1 MSITQAQIIREVPE
15 TSKFKQWIV
24 RQPVAAY
31 FVLAYLGTW
40 ILQLPMVL
48 GQDGLGLF
56 QFQVPLPV
64 YIILFL
70 ASSFS
75 GPTGAA
81 VYVTS
86 VLEGKEGVRRF
97 FRRYVQWRVG
107 FRWYLFAFFAFP
119 LIYLLAGSIFMG
131 GEVLSA
137 LATHWQVF
145 FTTYLPALLI
155 FPAFITWGEEPGWRG
170 FALTRLQEKYNP
182 LISSLIVGL
191 LHGLLH
197 LPVFIIVNGPPALG
211 PFDPVR
217 FLVNT
222 FGIMMITI
230 IWTWVF
236 NNAKGAF

>member
-1 MSITQAQIIREVPE
+1 MSVTQAQIIREVPE

-56 QFQVPLPV
+56 PFQVPLPV

-86 VLEGKEGVRRF
+86 VLEGRVGGWRF

-155 FPAFITWGEEPGWRG
+155 FPAFITWGEEPGQLG
-170 FALTRLQEKYNP
+170 IP
-182 LISSLIVGL
+182 LSANSS
-191 LHGLLH
+191 
-197 LPVFIIVNGPPALG
+197 
-211 PFDPVR
+211 
-217 FLVNT
+217 
-222 FGIMMITI
+222 
-230 IWTWVF
+230 
-236 NNAKGAF
+236 